1 MMVEKKGG
9 PEKLP
14 GTLSRRGN
22 KPIDL
27 SPRSCLLEKKK
38 L

>member
-1 MMVEKKGG
+1 MMAEKKEGL
-9 PEKLP
+9 EKLP
-14 GTLSRRGN
+14 GTLSRMEN
-22 KPIDL
+22 KPTDL

>member
-1 MMVEKKGG
+1 MMAEKKGG
-9 PEKLP
+9 PEELP
-14 GTLSRRGN
+14 GTLSRMEN

-27 SPRSCLLEKKK
+27 SPKSCLLEKKK